1 MLSKKLVDPHYTTAH
16 AVMLGTIFHQDP
28 GVRAMSARTSGRPGR
43 FSSALLVPQGNGDA
57 LYELNSVKVRLPIL
71 TQNRVATF
79 QARHSDRG
87 QN

>member
-1 MLSKKLVDPHYTTAH
+1 
-16 AVMLGTIFHQDP
+16 
-28 GVRAMSARTSGRPGR
+28 MSARTSGRPGR

-79 QARHSDRG
+79 QARQSDRG